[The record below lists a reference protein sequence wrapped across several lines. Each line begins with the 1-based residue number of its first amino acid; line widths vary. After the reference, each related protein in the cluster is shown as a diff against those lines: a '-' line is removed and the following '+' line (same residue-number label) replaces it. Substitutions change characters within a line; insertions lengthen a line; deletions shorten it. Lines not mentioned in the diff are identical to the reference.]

1 MGQRG
6 PLPKPTA
13 TRAREGNPRRRPL
26 PKDEPQPPKLA
37 ALPKPPDHLS
47 KEAKAVFTTLCKV
60 LSDADLL
67 TVADVMPVE
76 MLADSYT
83 QWVKTLKLRAE
94 AGVITEVSS
103 VDNEGNAHVVNKY
116 ESPESK
122 LCRSLGA
129 DCNRWFKVLGL
140 GPAYRVGL
148 RMNAHGG
155 DEIEDPLAASIANG

>member
-1 MGQRG
+1 MGERG

-26 PKDEPQPPKLA
+26 PKDEPQPVQLKT
-37 ALPKPPDHLS
+37 LPIAPDHLDPV
-47 KEAKAVFTTLCKV
+47 AQRIFTTLVKI

-76 MLADSYT
+76 MLSDSYS
-83 QWVKTLKLRAE
+83 QWLAALKLRST
-94 AGVITEVSS
+94 AGPIVEIIKDGQVINTF
-103 VDNEGNAHVVNKY
+103 

-122 LCRSLGA
+122 LCRNLAA

-148 RMNAHGG
+148 RINTDGG
-155 DEIEDPLAASIANG
+155 DEIDDPLAAAIANG

>member
-26 PKDEPQPPKLA
+26 PKDEPQPVQLKS
-37 ALPKPPDHLS
+37 LPIAPDHLDAPAQ
-47 KEAKAVFTTLCKV
+47 KIFTTLVKI
-60 LSDADLL
+60 LSEADLL

-76 MLADSYT
+76 MLADAYS
-83 QWVKTLKLRAE
+83 QWLGALKLRSA
-94 AGVITEVSS
+94 AGPIVEIIKDGQVINTF
-103 VDNEGNAHVVNKY
+103 

-122 LCRSLGA
+122 LCRNLAA

-148 RMNAHGG
+148 RINQDGG
-155 DEIEDPLAASIANG
+155 DEIDDPLAAAIANG

>member
-26 PKDEPQPPKLA
+26 PTNEPTPPLVAAKKL
-37 ALPKPPDHLS
+37 PTPPDHLDALGQ
-47 KEAKAVFTTLCKV
+47 KVFTTLARI
-60 LSDADLL
+60 LTDADLL
-67 TVADVMPVE
+67 TVADIMPLE
-76 MLADSYT
+76 MLADSYS
-83 QWVKTLKLRAE
+83 QWIAALALRKK
-94 AGVITEVSS
+94 AGVIVEVFKDGE
-103 VDNEGNAHVVNKY
+103 VINTF

-122 LCRSLGA
+122 LCRNLAA

-148 RMNAHGG
+148 RTSMDAG
-155 DEIEDPLAASIANG
+155 DEIDDPLAAAIANG